1 MPPSV
6 KGIDTAE
13 EDACERT
20 TEMETVPAFSWTVCA
35 ALANAAVGNAGGGA
49 SEAAT
54 VIV

>member
-1 MPPSV
+1 M